1 MSSPGAM
8 AVKAKKNLT
17 REQVQA
23 LRAPAQGTAAFFP
36 NVRRPV
42 IQIPQAPAT
51 PYRQANSPASFFRG
65 SSPSLFNKTAK
76 KLRLEKRQANAAAA
90 APVGSGVN
98 LALELNESAGGNA
111 SPRGGKR
118 LTRKS
123 RKTRSKKTRVR
134 K

>member
-23 LRAPAQGTAAFFP
+23 LGTPAAFFP
-36 NVRRPV
+36 DASRPS
-42 IQIPQAPAT
+42 IPT
-51 PYRQANSPASFFRG
+51 PSPRGPPTPQVNSPANFFREDPP
-65 SSPSLFNKTAK
+65 SVFNRSPRQ
-76 KLRLEKRQANAAAA
+76 LRLEKRQANAAAA

-98 LALELNESAGGNA
+98 LALPMNQSLGGNT
-111 SPRGGKR
+111 GGKR
-118 LTRKS
+118 NLRKTRKS
-123 RKTRSKKTRVR
+123 RKRHSKKTRGR

>member
-42 IQIPQAPAT
+42 IQVPQAPAT

-65 SSPSLFNKTAK
+65 SPPSVFNKTAK
-76 KLRLEKRQANAAAA
+76 QVRLEKRQAEAAAA

-98 LALELNESAGGNA
+98 LALDLNESAGGNA
-111 SPRGGKR
+111 NRGGKR
-118 LTRKS
+118 FTRKS
-123 RKTRSKKTRVR
+123 RKSRSKKTRGR